1 MTLTGKETCMKIVL
15 VSFNVVDMF
24 PSMDNKMGIES
35 VKNILLT
42 RYDNI
47 PPAGCII
54 EALEL
59 RFNCNN

>member
-1 MTLTGKETCMKIVL
+1 MTLTGKETCMKTVL

-42 RYDNI
+42 RYDKYHLQN
-47 PPAGCII
+47 A
-54 EALEL
+54 
-59 RFNCNN
+59 